1 MHPILTPAQM
11 RACETVAIQELGIPS
26 ILLMENAGHG
36 TAQHIDSFFP
46 DYNKKR
52 ILILCGNGNNGGD
65 GAVIARWLNIL
76 GHGVHI
82 VLVNDK
88 KPSRDLKKNLDIC
101 SQMGV
106 PISSLPPEEEDLQK
120 LILSSTLI
128 VDAIYG
134 TGFRGE
140 LPPEIARLVQMVNDS
155 LIPICSVDIPSGLCA
170 VSGDTQLAFDA
181 SLTVAMEA
189 YKPGHFLGKGKIF
202 CKELRIAP
210 IGIPRHFTGEFTNLA
225 LFDEADYWLP
235 ERNPTAHKG
244 TYGRLVI
251 IGGNT
256 GFTGASL
263 LATGAALKSGV
274 GYVYLYH
281 RPEHTALYASRL
293 TEALHQPVPETAKG
307 LPDAA
312 KLDKLWA
319 NADAILIGPGLGTDA
334 WALEMLK
341 LVLKR
346 KDVRLILD
354 ADALNLIA
362 ENRNLLPHLMRP
374 DIVITPHWGEFCRLA
389 EISMED
395 LRSDPLQHLLAFL
408 PQSPMTI
415 LLKSSCSLMR
425 FKDQVVV
432 ISAGNDALA
441 TAGSGDVLSGI
452 IASFRAQGLDPAQA
466 VTMGALL
473 LGKTATEL
481 SKQRATQSIIPSDII
496 ANLMRNPIQDE

>member
-1 MHPILTPAQM
+1 MYPILTPAQM
-11 RACETVAIQELGIPS
+11 RACETDAIQDLGIPS

-36 TAQHIDSFFP
+36 TTQHIDSFFP
-46 DYNKKR
+46 DYNKER

-88 KPSRDLKKNLDIC
+88 KQSRDLKKNLDIC

-134 TGFRGE
+134 TGFRGD
-140 LPPEIARLVQMVNDS
+140 LPPEIVRLVQMVNET

-170 VSGDTQLAFDA
+170 VSGDTQLAFNA

-189 YKPGHFLGKGKIF
+189 YKPGHFLGKGKII
-202 CKELRIAP
+202 CGELRLAP
-210 IGIPRHFTGEFTNLA
+210 IGIPRNFARQYSDLT
-225 LFDEADYWLP
+225 LFEEADYWLP

-244 TYGRLVI
+244 SFGRLVI

-263 LATGAALKSGV
+263 LATGAALRSGI

-312 KLDKLWA
+312 QLDKLWA
-319 NADAILIGPGLGTDA
+319 NADAILIGPGLGKDA

-346 KDVRLILD
+346 KDIPLILD

-362 ENRNLLPHLMRP
+362 ENKKLLPHLMRP

-389 EISMED
+389 EVSMED
-395 LRSDPLQHLLAFL
+395 LRSNPLEQLAAFL

-425 FKDQVVV
+425 IMDQVAI

-452 IASFRAQGLDPAQA
+452 IASFLAQGLDTAQA
-466 VTMGALL
+466 VAMGALL
-473 LGKTATEL
+473 LGKTATEQ
-481 SKQRATQSIIPSDII
+481 SKEREPASIIPSDII
-496 ANLMRNPIQDE
+496 ANLMRNPKQDK